1 MCSGSQVGSYLR
13 LIDFVYH
20 STLGVRV
27 IKKKKK
33 KIICW
38 CPRQTEAVLEMS
50 EAVRGGCRRIRRR
63 VCSGRMSV
71 SASNGSTG
79 AWRFRNGSTGAVEM
93 AQPVRAR
100 NGSTGGWLEMLEMA
114 EAVRGGLLEHSTAC
128 VFGEDVGFGGVFPR
142 SVSPSTLAK
151 CTPSTSQCIAFRLN
165 IFYDGLQEDSTACVF
180 GEDVGFGGVF
190 RASVDLQVSS
200 SSDVLLSSLELSDTH
215 IYVP

>member
-79 AWRFRNGSTGAVEM
+79 AVEM

-128 VFGEDVGFGGVFPR
+128 VFGEDVGFG
-142 SVSPSTLAK
+142 
-151 CTPSTSQCIAFRLN
+151 
-165 IFYDGLQEDSTACVF
+165 
-180 GEDVGFGGVF
+180 
-190 RASVDLQVSS
+190 
-200 SSDVLLSSLELSDTH
+200 
-215 IYVP
+215 